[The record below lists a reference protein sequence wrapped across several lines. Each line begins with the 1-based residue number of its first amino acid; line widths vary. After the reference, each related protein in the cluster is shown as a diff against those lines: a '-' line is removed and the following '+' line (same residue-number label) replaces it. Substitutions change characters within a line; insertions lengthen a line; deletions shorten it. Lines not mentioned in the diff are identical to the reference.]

1 MIADRTEVVPEPAT
15 ATTGRRSKTPK
26 PIQRH
31 PPTVKAVVPAAG
43 EGTRLRPLTDERP
56 KGLVEIDG
64 RPLLSYVFDRLVD
77 LDDADVALEIEEVV
91 VVTGYRGEQIRE
103 VYSDAYRGTSLTYV
117 TQEPRRGLADAVFQ
131 AADHVDSTFVVLNGD
146 NVFGAGLAEVLE
158 RHERT
163 EASGTIVVERSSV
176 EAARTTGVVVT
187 DGEDEVERIV
197 EKPDEPPTT
206 LTTTGCYVLPPALF
220 EVRDR
225 LAPSD
230 RGEYELA
237 DAIEHLIDA
246 GHRFRALECD
256 DWRVNVNAPADV
268 ERVER
273 LLGWGSSSQD

>member
-1 MIADRTEVVPEPAT
+1 M
-15 ATTGRRSKTPK
+15 
-26 PIQRH
+26 
-31 PPTVKAVVPAAG
+31 KAVVPAAG
-43 EGTRLRPLTDERP
+43 EGTRLRPLTDDRP

-64 RPLLSYVFDRLVD
+64 RPLLSFVFDRLVD
-77 LDDADVALEIEEVV
+77 LGSGDVATEIEEIVV
-91 VVTGYRGEQIRE
+91 VIGYRGERIRE
-103 VYSDAYRGTSLTYV
+103 AYGDAYRGTPLTYV
-117 TQEPRRGLADAVFQ
+117 TQNPRRGLADAVFQ

-146 NVFGAGLAEVLE
+146 NVFGGDLMDVLE

-163 EASGTIVVERSSV
+163 EASGTVVVERSSID
-176 EAARTTGVVVT
+176 AARTTGVVVT
-187 DGEDEVERIV
+187 DDEDDVTRIV
-197 EKPDEPPTT
+197 EKPDDPPTT

-246 GHRFRALECD
+246 GHRFRAVEYD

-273 LLGWGSSSQD
+273 LLGSGGSSPV

>member
-1 MIADRTEVVPEPAT
+1 
-15 ATTGRRSKTPK
+15 
-26 PIQRH
+26 
-31 PPTVKAVVPAAG
+31 VKAVVPAAG
-43 EGTRLRPLTDERP
+43 EGTRLRPLTDDRP

-103 VYSDAYRGTSLTYV
+103 VYGDAYRGTSLTYV
-117 TQEPRRGLADAVFQ
+117 TQDPRNGLADAVFQ

-187 DGEDEVERIV
+187 DGEDEVEQIV
-197 EKPDEPPTT
+197 EKPADPPTA

-220 EVRDR
+220 EVRNH
-225 LAPSD
+225 LTPSD

-237 DAIEHLIDA
+237 DAIEYLIDA
-246 GHRFRALECD
+246 GHRFRAVEYD
-256 DWRVNVNAPADV
+256 GWRVNVNAPADV

-273 LLGWGSSSQD
+273 LLGSEGSSPA

>member
-1 MIADRTEVVPEPAT
+1 MDRL
-15 ATTGRRSKTPK
+15 SKTPK
-26 PIQRH
+26 PVERH
-31 PPTVKAVVPAAG
+31 PSTVKAVVPAAG
-43 EGTRLRPLTDERP
+43 EGTRLRPLTDDRP

-77 LDDADVALEIEEVV
+77 LDSADVDLEIEEIVV
-91 VVTGYRGEQIRE
+91 VIGYRGEQIRE
-103 VYSDAYRGTSLTYV
+103 AYGDAYRGTPLAYV
-117 TQEPRRGLADAVFQ
+117 TQAPRCGLADAVFQ

-146 NVFGAGLAEVLE
+146 NVFGGDLAEILE

-163 EASGTIVVERSSV
+163 GASGTVVVERSSI

-187 DGEDEVERIV
+187 DSEDDVKRIV
-197 EKPDEPPTT
+197 EKPDDPPTT

-225 LAPSD
+225 LELSD

-237 DAIEHLIDA
+237 DAIDHLIDA
-246 GHRFRALECD
+246 GHQFQAVELD

-268 ERVER
+268 ERVEH
-273 LLGWGSSSQD
+273 LLGSGGPSPA